1 MMPRIR
7 PHTWAITG
15 VVLLGLLFVTP
26 SRLLAQSVVHVL
38 FDDRSGC
45 DPWSPQTCTV
55 ARLLSATVDGGGARI
70 TASSVVPRVANLRR
84 LYATPD
90 GTTLAWLGYTDAT
103 GYALYVHDL
112 ARQQTRMLPVGGTTP
127 GEFVGNPAMP
137 EAYLVGP
144 TGITAYGAAGSRR
157 FADRVCSNPREVSVS
172 PDGRRLA
179 VSCGAI
185 NRPPETAVLDIMTGQ
200 ELALVPLSFGQLN
213 ADGSEYVG
221 TSITGELQRWDTATG
236 RAVATGPTGVG
247 QVLLDVTGLVFTHGS
262 NFLRQHDPQTLATVW
277 SGVIPHG
284 VSSPP
289 LLDGRN
295 GIIYTFGGGFAV
307 FDIGTRRVRVQ
318 APANA
323 GSQVA
328 FALAP
333 LPSAPGPLAATVQ
346 GANVSLLWS
355 PVAAAA
361 TTTRYV
367 LEVGS
372 APGLNDIFSGLD
384 VGLQTSFGAS
394 NVPPGTYYVRVR
406 AGNYCGLG
414 APSNEVVVQVP

>member
-179 VSCGAI
+179 KRHG
-185 NRPPETAVLDIMTGQ
+185 D
-200 ELALVPLSFGQLN
+200 
-213 ADGSEYVG
+213 
-221 TSITGELQRWDTATG
+221 TSIRSL
-236 RAVATGPTGVG
+236 RAAGWSAEDLVG
-247 QVLLDVTGLVFTHGS
+247 
-262 NFLRQHDPQTLATVW
+262 W
-277 SGVIPHG
+277 
-284 VSSPP
+284 
-289 LLDGRN
+289 
-295 GIIYTFGGGFAV
+295 
-307 FDIGTRRVRVQ
+307 
-318 APANA
+318 
-323 GSQVA
+323 
-328 FALAP
+328 
-333 LPSAPGPLAATVQ
+333 LAASA
-346 GANVSLLWS
+346 GIARDGERASPRSLI
-355 PVAAAA
+355 P
-361 TTTRYV
+361 RYDPAR
-367 LEVGS
+367 LS
-372 APGLNDIFSGLD
+372 
-384 VGLQTSFGAS
+384 
-394 NVPPGTYYVRVR
+394 
-406 AGNYCGLG
+406 
-414 APSNEVVVQVP
+414 